1 MTIPPTPVDPDRVG
15 SVAQIIVASLM
26 MGVILFAA
34 VVLITPPQPAGDM
47 AVLEY
52 AALGAAGL
60 LLAARAVVPGL
71 LASAQ
76 VRQVMPTNPAD
87 LRQPLAGVYM
97 SRTIIGGALLE
108 GAAFINLVAYMIN
121 RHWSNIGMAGFLVI
135 VMAVTFPSQSQFET
149 WVDQVRRDHV

>member
-1 MTIPPTPVDPDRVG
+1 
-15 SVAQIIVASLM
+15 
-26 MGVILFAA
+26 
-34 VVLITPPQPAGDM
+34 
-47 AVLEY
+47 
-52 AALGAAGL
+52 
-60 LLAARAVVPGL
+60 
-71 LASAQ
+71 
-76 VRQVMPTNPAD
+76 MPTNPAD

-135 VMAVTFPSQSQFET
+135 VMAVTFPSQSHFET